1 MTHFKDSTLHVDECG
16 IIVHSI
22 PPVADAYDKGWT
34 SHHSVVP
41 HSIDRKSMMALFVDH
56 SNMIEYIFLP
66 EESLL
71 PRRIGEGIGVARPII
86 KSSAELKFKKGTCV
100 LDVCAGL
107 GAYSVAAMESGASK
121 VYALD
126 GSRSALKRMFDR
138 LQASQDADELQ
149 LEIDDYTSN
158 IVRVQTD
165 INCMQGLFLPAKFDI
180 VMMRYALM
188 HAKNPYE
195 LLKLLLGLVRPGGR
209 LCLNFFAKGCTSQ
222 ATRKIR
228 SHFLPMGHDYCS
240 EFLSELGLDGRKNID
255 TDKVVRILRGE
266 ESLDQK
272 FSKSVTLLQEMSE
285 DLSLEDLM
293 KVVHYEDMTTA
304 ILHNLDIESVE
315 GFLIDLGVTH
325 LRSFYAANRVE
336 AHITCLRPK
345 DLHELRDIEVPTL
358 PAGTEFNEI
367 I

>member
-1 MTHFKDSTLHVDECG
+1 
-16 IIVHSI
+16 
-22 PPVADAYDKGWT
+22 
-34 SHHSVVP
+34 
-41 HSIDRKSMMALFVDH
+41 
-56 SNMIEYIFLP
+56 
-66 EESLL
+66 
-71 PRRIGEGIGVARPII
+71 
-86 KSSAELKFKKGTCV
+86 
-100 LDVCAGL
+100 
-107 GAYSVAAMESGASK
+107 MESGASK